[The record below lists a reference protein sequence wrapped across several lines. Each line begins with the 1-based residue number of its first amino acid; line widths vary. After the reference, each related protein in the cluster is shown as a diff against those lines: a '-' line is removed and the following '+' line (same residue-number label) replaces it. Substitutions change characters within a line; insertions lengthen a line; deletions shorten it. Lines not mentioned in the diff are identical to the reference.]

1 MEKEKNERISS
12 ISSKTLHLV
21 IAKEL
26 IERALDDLDQA
37 DKDGG
42 IEWLNK
48 YDFNKS
54 LKSAMKLILD
64 SYVD

>member
-1 MEKEKNERISS
+1 MEKDERIVSE
-12 ISSKTLHLV
+12 TLHLV

-26 IERALDDLDQA
+26 IERALEDLDQA

-42 IEWLNK
+42 IDLLNK
-48 YDFNKS
+48 HDFNKS

>member
-1 MEKEKNERISS
+1 MEKDEKISS
-12 ISSKTLHLV
+12 ETLHLV

-26 IERALDDLDQA
+26 IERALEDLDQA
-37 DKDGG
+37 EKDGG
-42 IEWLNK
+42 IDWLNEH
-48 YDFNKS
+48 DFNWS

>member
-1 MEKEKNERISS
+1 M
-12 ISSKTLHLV
+12 

-42 IEWLNK
+42 IDWLNK
-48 YDFNKS
+48 QDFNKS
-54 LKSAMKLILD
+54 LNSAMKLILD

>member
-1 MEKEKNERISS
+1 MEKDEKITSE
-12 ISSKTLHLV
+12 TLHLV

-42 IEWLNK
+42 IDWLNK
-48 YDFNKS
+48 QDFNKS
-54 LKSAMKLILD
+54 LNSAMKLILD

>member
-1 MEKEKNERISS
+1 MKKEKDEKIVSE
-12 ISSKTLHLV
+12 TLHLV

-42 IEWLNK
+42 IDWLSK
-48 YDFNKS
+48 QDFNGS
-54 LKSAMKLILD
+54 LKSAMKLILE

>member
-1 MEKEKNERISS
+1 MEKDEKISS
-12 ISSKTLHLV
+12 ETLHLV

-26 IERALDDLDQA
+26 IKRALEDLDQA

-42 IEWLNK
+42 IDWLNK
-48 YDFNKS
+48 HDFNKS
-54 LKSAMKLILD
+54 LKSAIKLILD